1 MVKKKSKTT
10 VSSTHYKNAK
20 WMRLLAGIGGAV
32 ALVFHILT
40 FFPIYNAFVTI
51 ESALYIILGI
61 IGNIVLLGSL
71 NLINHRFIIKMTWFS
86 LLILGIIDAISFGL
100 SSSSVNPGYLGTL
113 CIIIA
118 AVIGIIDRV

>member
-1 MVKKKSKTT
+1 LGKKKSKST
-10 VSSTHYKNAK
+10 VRARSYKNAK

-40 FFPIYNAFVTI
+40 FFPIYNPVVTV
-51 ESALYIILGI
+51 ESALFIILGI
-61 IGNIVLLGSL
+61 IGNIILLGSL
-71 NLINHRFIIKMTWFS
+71 ILFNHKFIIQMTWFS
-86 LLILGIIDAISFGL
+86 LLILGIIDAISFGM

-118 AVIGIIDRV
+118 AVIGIIDRI